1 LYKLLSTEQ
10 LERLHTTAM
19 QILESVGVKVT
30 REENLL
36 IFKNHGALV
45 DEKTRTVKISRHIVE
60 DALSKAPHDIT
71 LGARNKKHSIAL
83 QPGHMFTRP
92 STGYN
97 EVIDVDSGLARS
109 GSSKDTTMAS
119 QLIEDLEN
127 VSMNATHVFPSD
139 VSPHV
144 KDIQSFRL
152 ALENC
157 EKHVVTSPLSKDTLE
172 FQHRIS
178 SVFEKECDSQPPIF
192 SSLVCPIAPLQLR
205 DEVTVFCAKHGI
217 PAIIVSGVAVGAASP
232 ITLAGTLVLQ
242 SAESLATIT
251 LMQIVSP
258 GCSVILGNKTAPLDQ
273 RYLTPLSG
281 VVEIGMLS
289 AACIQV
295 AEFYGIPGEGFGL
308 RTDSKTIDEQ
318 SGVERILVGLLPAIA
333 GARIDSGVGS
343 IEAINTFSMEQLVI
357 DDEIYGMIQ
366 RLLRGIDFDEETLA
380 FKEIA
385 TVGIGGNFLGRQH
398 TRKFYRKEFYQHKLF
413 DKRIRK
419 DWETAGRKEIRE
431 IARERVKKLIAEHRP
446 VSELGADAKDRIMK
460 ILFEAESKVPPS

>member
-1 LYKLLSTEQ
+1 MYKPLSSEQ
-10 LERLHTTAM
+10 LESLHNTAV
-19 QILESVGVKVT
+19 QVLETIGVRVST
-30 REENLL
+30 QEALR
-36 IFKNHGALV
+36 IFKNHGALI
-45 DEKTRTVKISRHIVE
+45 DEQSRIVKIPERIIKH
-60 DALSKAPHDIT
+60 ALRSAPHDVT
-71 LGARNKKHSIAL
+71 LGARDKKHSL
-83 QPGHMFTRP
+83 SLKQGRMYTRP

-97 EVIDVDSGLARS
+97 DVIDFETGSARS
-109 GSSKDTTMAS
+109 GLSHDTTIAS

-139 VSPHV
+139 ALPHV
-144 KDIQSFRL
+144 KDVQSFRL

-157 EKHVVTSPLSKDTLE
+157 QKHVVTSPLSKDTLE
-172 FQHRIS
+172 FQYRIS
-178 SVFEKECDSQPPIF
+178 TVFEKESDAASPIF

-205 DEVTVFCAKHGI
+205 DEVTVFCAKKRI

-232 ITLAGTLVLQ
+232 ITLAGTLVQQ

-251 LMQIVSP
+251 LMQLASP
-258 GCSVILGNKTAPLDQ
+258 GCAVILGNKTAPLDQ

-295 AEFYGIPGEGFGL
+295 AEYYGIPGEGFGL

-318 SGVERILVGLLPAIA
+318 SGVERVLVGLLPALA
-333 GARIDSGVGS
+333 GARIDSGAGS

-385 TVGIGGNFLGRQH
+385 AVGIGGNFLGRQH
-398 TRKFYRKEFYQHKLF
+398 TRKYYRKEFYQHKLF

-419 DWETAGRKEIRE
+419 DWEDAGRKDIRE
-431 IARERVKKLIAEHRP
+431 IARDRVRKLISDHKPAPALGNDARAE
-446 VSELGADAKDRIMK
+446 VAKI
-460 ILFEAESKVPPS
+460 FSEAEGQVSAS